1 MRAEDS
7 GSAVTDVTEDAR
19 VLAALATVA
28 ERLGYRITAIVIRKK
43 T

>member
-1 MRAEDS
+1 MYAEDS
-7 GSAVTDVTEDAR
+7 GSAVTDDAS

-28 ERLGYRITAIVIRKK
+28 ARLGYRITAIVIRKE